1 MPVRQE
7 GVNQTTSRTAQQSLT
22 HVEEHAQ
29 IVLHTFHHLTHT
41 KLHPVVATLRL
52 FTTNLG

>member
-1 MPVRQE
+1 MSVRQE